1 MVIWLIGMSG
11 SGKTTLA
18 EALRDRLKPAHP
30 NLVLLDGDVFREVF
44 RGADHTVEGRR
55 ANAERI
61 SHLCRMLDAQGIHVI
76 AAVLSIFPKWQ
87 RWNRE
92 NFSAYYEVFLDLPM
106 AVLRRR
112 DVKGLYAAADAG
124 EMTNV
129 VGIDIPFPAP
139 AGPDLVLN
147 ADDQEAGVAACV
159 THILR
164 NLPPLAD
171 EEAWETR

>member
-1 MVIWLIGMSG
+1 MVIWFIGMSG

-30 NLVLLDGDVFREVF
+30 NLVLLDGDAFREVF
-44 RGADHTVEGRR
+44 PGTDHTVEGRS

-76 AAVLSIFPKWQ
+76 AAVLSIFPEWQ

-92 NFSAYYEVFLDLPM
+92 NFSAYYEVFLDLSM
-106 AVLRRR
+106 EVLRRR
-112 DVKGLYAAADAG
+112 DVKGLYAAAEAG
-124 EMTNV
+124 EMANV

-139 AGPDLVLN
+139 AGPDLVIDLSLQ
-147 ADDQEAGVAACV
+147 AKGVDACV
-159 THILR
+159 AHILR

>member
-1 MVIWLIGMSG
+1 MVIWFIGMSG

-30 NLVLLDGDVFREVF
+30 NLVLLDGDAFREVF
-44 RGADHTVEGRR
+44 PGADHTVEGRR

-61 SHLCRMLDAQGIHVI
+61 SHLSRILDAQGIHVI
-76 AAVLSIFPKWQ
+76 AAVLSIFPEWQ

-106 AVLRRR
+106 EVLRRR
-112 DVKGLYAAADAG
+112 DVKGLYAAAEAG
-124 EMTNV
+124 EMVNV

-147 ADDQEAGVAACV
+147 ADDQKAGVAACV
-159 THILR
+159 QRILGEM
-164 NLPPLAD
+164 PAID
-171 EEAWETR
+171 